1 MRRTVLILL
10 AALVLGAADLG
21 AQDTSAQ
28 EAKKA
33 RLEREIADLNRQIAA
48 LGGRQDNAMSALVL
62 TRAKIKAR
70 QELIATSEAQIKALE
85 DSIAVREQEAGRLQ
99 MRRDTLSASYSR
111 LIRSA
116 YVNRDSRI
124 WYMYILASENLGQA
138 ARRYAYLRRFSR
150 DLNNQALKIAETRAL
165 LDEELAAIRE
175 LKEEAEKQRSLLVQG
190 YAALKAEEA
199 ESQRLLG
206 SIQRD
211 RARWE
216 RSIRE
221 KNAQIE
227 ALNREIAAIIRS
239 TSSGSSRTEVDV
251 RLGADF
257 ASNKGKLPWPARG
270 SIVEPF
276 GQNPHPVYQNV
287 TMPFNNGITMSV
299 AAGTE
304 ARAVFGG
311 TVTRVAVIPGFN
323 QCVLVQHG
331 GYFTLYSKLASV
343 KVKKG
348 DKVETGQ
355 SLGVVE
361 TAQGESRLHF
371 ELWDGR
377 TPQNPVLWL
386 RP

>member
-1 MRRTVLILL
+1 MKRVALILAVL
-10 AALVLGAADLG
+10 MLGAVNLG
-21 AQDTSAQ
+21 AQDTSVQ
-28 EAKKA
+28 EARKA

-48 LGGRQDNAMSALVL
+48 LGGKQENAMSALVL
-62 TRAKIKAR
+62 TRTKIKAR
-70 QELIATSEAQIKALE
+70 KELISETEAYIKALD
-85 DSIAVREQEAGRLQ
+85 DSIAIRELEAGRLER
-99 MRRDTLSASYSR
+99 RRDTLSASYSR

-150 DLNNQALKIAETRAL
+150 ELNNQALKIAETKAL
-165 LDEELAAIRE
+165 LDEELAAIRA

-190 YAALKAEEA
+190 YAALKVEEG
-199 ESQRLLG
+199 ESQRLLN

-227 ALNREIAAIIRS
+227 ALNREIASIIRS
-239 TSSGSSRTEVDV
+239 ASSSGARTEVDV
-251 RLGADF
+251 RLNADF
-257 ASNKGKLPWPARG
+257 ASNKGRLPWPARG

-287 TMPFNNGITMSV
+287 TMPFNNGITMAV

-304 ARAVFGG
+304 AKAVFSG
-311 TVTRVAVIPGFN
+311 TVSRIAVIPGFN

-361 TAQGESRLHF
+361 TSQGESRLHF

-377 TPQNPVLWL
+377 NPQNPVLWL

>member
-239 TSSGSSRTEVDV
+239 ASSGSSRTEVDV

>member
-1 MRRTVLILL
+1 MKRVALILAVL
-10 AALVLGAADLG
+10 MLGAVNLG
-21 AQDTSAQ
+21 AQDTSVQ
-28 EAKKA
+28 EARKA

-48 LGGRQDNAMSALVL
+48 LGGKQENAMSALVL
-62 TRAKIKAR
+62 TRTKIKAR
-70 QELIATSEAQIKALE
+70 KELISETEAYIKALD
-85 DSIAVREQEAGRLQ
+85 DSIAIRELEAGRLER
-99 MRRDTLSASYSR
+99 RRDTLSASYSR

-150 DLNNQALKIAETRAL
+150 ELNNQALKIAETKAL
-165 LDEELAAIRE
+165 LDEELAAIRA

-190 YAALKAEEA
+190 YAALKVEEG
-199 ESQRLLG
+199 ESQRLLN

-227 ALNREIAAIIRS
+227 ALNREIASIIRS
-239 TSSGSSRTEVDV
+239 ASSSGARTEVDV
-251 RLGADF
+251 RLNADF
-257 ASNKGKLPWPARG
+257 ASNKGRLPWPARG

-287 TMPFNNGITMSV
+287 TMPFNNGITMAV

-304 ARAVFGG
+304 AKAVFSG
-311 TVTRVAVIPGFN
+311 TVSRIAVIPGFN

-361 TAQGESRLHF
+361 TTQGESRLHF

-377 TPQNPVLWL
+377 NPQNPVLWL

>member
-1 MRRTVLILL
+1 MKKFALILTV
-10 AALVLGAADLG
+10 LVLGAVNLG

-28 EAKKA
+28 EARKA

-48 LGGRQDNAMSALVL
+48 LGGKQDNAMSALVL
-62 TRAKIKAR
+62 TRTKIKAR
-70 QELIATSEAQIKALE
+70 KELISESEAYIKALD
-85 DSIAVREQEAGRLQ
+85 DSIAIRETEAGRLER
-99 MRRDTLSASYSR
+99 RRDTLRASYSR

-150 DLNNQALKIAETRAL
+150 ELNSQALKIAETRAL
-165 LDEELAAIRE
+165 LDEELAAIRV

-190 YAALKAEEA
+190 YAALKAEEG
-199 ESQRLLG
+199 ESQRLLN

-227 ALNREIAAIIRS
+227 SLNREIASIIRS
-239 TSSGSSRTEVDV
+239 ASSGSARTEVDV
-251 RLGADF
+251 RLNADF
-257 ASNKGKLPWPARG
+257 ASNKGRLPWPAKG

-287 TMPFNNGITMSV
+287 TMPFNNGITMAV

-304 ARAVFGG
+304 AKAVFGG

-323 QCVLVQHG
+323 KCVLVQHG
-331 GYFTLYSKLASV
+331 GFFTLYSKLASV
-343 KVKKG
+343 TVKKG

-355 SLGVVE
+355 GLGVVE
-361 TAQGESRLHF
+361 TLQGESRLHF

-377 TPQNPVLWL
+377 NPQNPVLWL

>member
-1 MRRTVLILL
+1 MKKLALIL
-10 AALVLGAADLG
+10 AVLLFGAVNIG
-21 AQDTSAQ
+21 AQDTSVQ
-28 EAKKA
+28 EARKA

-48 LGGRQDNAMSALVL
+48 LGGKQENAMSALVL
-62 TRAKIKAR
+62 TRTKIKAR
-70 QELIATSEAQIKALE
+70 KELISETEAYIKALD
-85 DSIAVREQEAGRLQ
+85 DSIAIREMEAGRLER
-99 MRRDTLSASYSR
+99 RRDTLSASYSR

-150 DLNNQALKIAETRAL
+150 ELNNQALKIAETKAL
-165 LDEELAAIRE
+165 LDEELAAIRA

-190 YAALKAEEA
+190 YAALKAEEG
-199 ESQRLLG
+199 ESQRLLN

-227 ALNREIAAIIRS
+227 ALNREIASIIRS
-239 TSSGSSRTEVDV
+239 ASSSGARTEVDV
-251 RLGADF
+251 RLNADF
-257 ASNKGKLPWPARG
+257 ASNKGRLPWPARG

-287 TMPFNNGITMSV
+287 TMPFNNGITMAV

-304 ARAVFGG
+304 AKAVFSG
-311 TVTRVAVIPGFN
+311 TVSRIAVIPGFN

-343 KVKKG
+343 TVKKG

-361 TAQGESRLHF
+361 TSQGESRLHF

-377 TPQNPVLWL
+377 NPQNPVLWL